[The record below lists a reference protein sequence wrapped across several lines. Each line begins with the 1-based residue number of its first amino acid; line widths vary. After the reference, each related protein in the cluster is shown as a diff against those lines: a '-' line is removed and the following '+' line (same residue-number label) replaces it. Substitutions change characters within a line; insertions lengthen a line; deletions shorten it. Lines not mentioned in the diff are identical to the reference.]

1 MNWTKIQLW
10 THLEYEKVFY
20 VDLDVIFMR
29 NTDAVF
35 ENYDVNRYL
44 GTHDWGR
51 WEGIESRKIDAG
63 VFLMRPALETHSF
76 LLTEYQ
82 DIRNYNHIEAE
93 QGLFN
98 FVFKNDGCCLPFNNY
113 NVQKTV
119 VDSIPKIWNLDDINI
134 LHFTGEKPWR
144 SWSTSY
150 FRSHYVDKEIIDQRI
165 AEDQWDADR
174 YRKLHDMWKKKYMLA
189 RSNEIRSLTV
199 YQMYHDPK
207 CWRSMSSLPFFR
219 GLCLNGPMRSD
230 SDVNA
235 ILHYPKLRD
244 SSYQLALG
252 EFGGM
257 MSIHSMKRE
266 LLPKFIGFTS
276 WKEHVK
282 HDWKEGASIDWT
294 KVDFKQNTIYFWYS
308 LPNVIGKSFLDTID
322 IHHKE
327 MVNVMRELLRFE
339 LPEMGPSARYVY
351 ANYFITSR
359 EVFINYM
366 DSARQVLDLFLTKYP
381 LNSECPFE
389 IPAHETNGRLRCA
402 GYFMERYINIWAAH
416 NNISLV
422 YAVDEPSWRLK

>member
-1 MNWTKIQLW
+1 MDKELLAVHPAYRYISSSEAKNLSFNQTQNDVNLRIKEAYATFIGSDNFFAALEVFLYTFVTNKMKHPLALCVAEVSNYKDIVAETLRILAKYDSRLDYTIYILPLIPSPQGSAALKRWEINWTKIQLW
-10 THLEYEKVFY
+10 SLLEYEKVFY

-51 WEGIESRKIDAG
+51 WEGIESRKMNGG
-63 VFLMRPALETHSF
+63 VFLMRPAMQTHSF

-98 FVFKNDGCCLPFNNY
+98 FVFKNDGCCLPFNY

-119 VDSIPKIWNLDDINI
+119 VDSIPKIWNIDDINI

-150 FRSHYVDKEIIDQRI
+150 FRSHYVDKREIDRRI

-174 YRKLHDMWKKKYMLA
+174 YRKLHDMWKYMLA

-244 SSYQLALG
+244 STYQLALG
-252 EFGGM
+252 
-257 MSIHSMKRE
+257 
-266 LLPKFIGFTS
+266 
-276 WKEHVK
+276 
-282 HDWKEGASIDWT
+282 
-294 KVDFKQNTIYFWYS
+294 
-308 LPNVIGKSFLDTID
+308 
-322 IHHKE
+322 
-327 MVNVMRELLRFE
+327 
-339 LPEMGPSARYVY
+339 
-351 ANYFITSR
+351 
-359 EVFINYM
+359 
-366 DSARQVLDLFLTKYP
+366 DSEA
-381 LNSECPFE
+381 
-389 IPAHETNGRLRCA
+389 
-402 GYFMERYINIWAAH
+402 
-416 NNISLV
+416 
-422 YAVDEPSWRLK
+422 